1 MEAQEWYS
9 NVHGLLIYSR
19 GPQPWELWTSIGLW
33 SVRNQITQQEVSGW
47 QTGKASSDLQLSPSF
62 VLPTWA
68 SPPVRSVVALDFGSG
83 ASPPVNCAWE
93 GSRLLTPYENL
104 MPEDLRWSWGGDAS
118 TGEQLPLS
126 PIAPGVN
133 RSVTGKHLGSRWFC
147 IMMSC
152 IIVSLYITT

>member
-19 GPQPWELWTSIGLW
+19 GHQPWSCGQVQVRGLLGTRSHSRRW
-33 SVRNQITQQEVSGW
+33 VV
-47 QTGKASSDLQLSPSF
+47 GKQAKLHLHLQLSPSL

-68 SPPVRSVVALDFGSG
+68 SPPDRSVAALDFCRG

-104 MPEDLRWSWGGDAS
+104 MPEDLRWNWGGDAS
-118 TGEQLPLS
+118 TGEQLPWS
-126 PIAPGVN
+126 PITPGVN
-133 RSVTGKHLGSRWFC
+133 RSVTGKHPGSHWFC
-147 IMMSC
+147 TVMSC
-152 IIVSLYITT
+152 IIVSLCITM